1 MSKIN
6 MGRVLLGGLAA
17 GVVLDATDGI
27 LNSVVLADQ
36 WAAYMQSV
44 GKAPA
49 FGGSQIAG
57 FVINGFIL
65 SIALVWLYAAIRPRF
80 GPGPAT
86 AIRAGLAAWV
96 IGYLVPNVAFI
107 IGGLA
112 PGKITVVLIVAG
124 IFQTALAALTGAWV
138 YKED

>member
-17 GVVLDATDGI
+17 GVVLDASDGI

-36 WAAYMQSV
+36 WTAYMQSV

-57 FVINGFIL
+57 FVINGFVL
-65 SIALVWLYAAIRPRF
+65 SIALLWLYAAIRPRF
-80 GPGPAT
+80 GPGLHC
-86 AIRAGLAAWV
+86 RR
-96 IGYLVPNVAFI
+96 
-107 IGGLA
+107 
-112 PGKITVVLIVAG
+112 
-124 IFQTALAALTGAWV
+124 TGSGQ
-138 YKED
+138 DHCGSDRSGNF

>member
-6 MGRVLLGGLAA
+6 MGRVVLGGLAA

-49 FGGSQIAG
+49 FGGNQIAG
-57 FVINGFIL
+57 FVINGFIV

-107 IGGLA
+107 I
-112 PGKITVVLIVAG
+112 
-124 IFQTALAALTGAWV
+124 
-138 YKED
+138 

>member
-6 MGRVLLGGLAA
+6 MSRVLLGGLAA

-36 WAAYMQSV
+36 WSAYMQSV